1 MMNNK
6 PLVIVIVLMLLVL
19 GAFGTIYMK
28 KNAAKQAGGQPVAAS
43 SSTTTTSPS
52 TAVKSATPAYTPPP
66 AAVVKDLAAKPI
78 FYLQQHMKG
87 LQRGIT
93 AALNRRKI
101 TLGDFEK
108 LYFGGG
114 NAPDPNYA
122 VFNPNGLI
130 AFKPAGGKWF
140 GQDLID
146 KIAKVK
152 GTKLV
157 YNLRRTTDAKGKI
170 TDVLYAL
177 IPNVDASNC
186 GMAADNEQYA
196 FTGTFKIAPDN
207 NTIIEDTPD
216 TPIMNIG
223 CLMDSTH
230 QITWVYRLK
239 LRTQVGM
246 NKAWGSY

>member
-1 MMNNK
+1 MKNK
-6 PLVIVIVLMLLVL
+6 PLVIVIVLMLVL
-19 GAFGTIYMK
+19 LGVFGVIYMK
-28 KNAAKQAGGQPVAAS
+28 KHSGKGTDAVQTAATA
-43 SSTTTTSPS
+43 TTTAP
-52 TAVKSATPAYTPPP
+52 VKPVTGPTPAPAFSPPP
-66 AAVVKDLAAKPI
+66 AAAKDLAAKPI

-87 LQRGIT
+87 LHRGIT
-93 AALNRRKI
+93 AAMNSQRIKLAD
-101 TLGDFEK
+101 LEK

-114 NAPDPNYA
+114 DAPDPNYA
-122 VFNPNGLI
+122 VFNPNGLVR
-130 AFKPAGGKWF
+130 FKPAGGKWF
-140 GQDLID
+140 GQDLVD

-157 YNLRRTTDAKGKI
+157 YNLRRITDSKGRI
-170 TDVLYAL
+170 TDVLYAM

-186 GMAADNEQYA
+186 GMTAGNEQYA
-196 FTGTFKIAPDN
+196 FTGQFKIAPDN

-223 CLMDSTH
+223 CLMDNTH

-239 LRTQVGM
+239 LRTQVGP